1 MKLNPQKKNI
11 IVTGINGNLGLG
23 VYKKFKKKYN
33 IIGIDIN
40 KKAKNFDNFYKI
52 DLTKEALIKNFFN
65 YLSKKKIH
73 ISYVINCAGYFDNQ
87 PIISIKNGKFH
98 SHSLNFFNKIF
109 KANFVSAF
117 LITVNYASYLMNLR
131 KKGAIINFSSI
142 SSKGNSGQAAYGI
155 SKKSIEMLN
164 IFFSNEALNKIL
176 RINVISPGFVDV
188 ASTKKILGKAKIDL
202 IKKNTPSNNLVN
214 KSNIYNTLE
223 FIMKNKNVNGE
234 VININDGYKIY

>member
-1 MKLNPQKKNI
+1 
-11 IVTGINGNLGLG
+11 
-23 VYKKFKKKYN
+23 
-33 IIGIDIN
+33 
-40 KKAKNFDNFYKI
+40 
-52 DLTKEALIKNFFN
+52 
-65 YLSKKKIH
+65 
-73 ISYVINCAGYFDNQ
+73 
-87 PIISIKNGKFH
+87 
-98 SHSLNFFNKIF
+98 
-109 KANFVSAF
+109 
-117 LITVNYASYLMNLR
+117 MNLR